1 MLNNEDFTNELDTD
15 EAMILELTDEEGTV
29 REFEFLDSLEM
40 DKKEYVALIENTED
54 ADEVVFLE
62 VESLDDETENY
73 LVVDDEATGIKLY
86 EMFKEAHKGEFEFE
100 D

>member
-1 MLNNEDFTNELDTD
+1 MLNNEDFTNELDTE

-29 REFEFLDSLEM
+29 REFEFLDSLEL
-40 DKKEYVALIENTED
+40 DGKDYVALIENTEE
-54 ADEVVFLE
+54 ADGVVFLE

-73 LVVDDEATGIKLY
+73 LVVDDEEIGIKLY
-86 EMFKEAHKGEFEFE
+86 EMFKDAHADEFEFE

>member
-29 REFEFLDSLEM
+29 REFEFLDSLEL
-40 DKKEYVALIENTED
+40 DGKEYVALIENDED
-54 ADEVVFLE
+54 ADGVVFLE

-73 LVVDDEATGIKLY
+73 LVVDDETIGLKLY
-86 EMFKEAHKGEFEFE
+86 DIFKEAHKDEFEFE